1 MTHYILNKQLLI
13 GSRFVFIVDDV
24 DLALSMIQT
33 NTSTQC
39 SGKDGVDQSFIVAV
53 ALINRIRIPDL
64 QDSNR

>member
-1 MTHYILNKQLLI
+1 MTHYILHKQLLN
-13 GSRFVFIVDDV
+13 GSWFVFIVDDV
-24 DLALSMIQT
+24 DLALSTIQT

-53 ALINRIRIPDL
+53 ALIDRIRIPDL